1 MEKDVNV
8 ENNNDDLFR
17 IKLSSLSGALGIYK
31 ILPNCV
37 LIQQKVNGTGYSVSG
52 EGFRFKAPFREA
64 DALDLSIVTVD
75 EKIDESINSPV
86 FEEGRPTGQYQ
97 EVTVSKFSYDIQIYA
112 PTKKNENG
120 ALLRNVSG
128 IKKFYSERYAVSSA
142 KKRLRQLMT
151 RIVQRTDYHVLK
163 TVKFSLD
170 SIPQE
175 LSPRVAQDIKD
186 TLLSIRNDFGLE
198 ISKVDFTD
206 INLTENIQ
214 NAMNE
219 SRAAEL
225 ENQKRINQAK
235 ANREIKQIEAEGKMY
250 DEAVLY
256 NIVKSMS
263 SELGISPEQITR
275 IIRTYYAS
283 KGNSTIID
291 SSGSS
296 NELNTILALLL
307 KSQNQNGGNLEDSDD
322 KDLPNGK
329 KM

>member
-1 MEKDVNV
+1 
-8 ENNNDDLFR
+8 
-17 IKLSSLSGALGIYK
+17 
-31 ILPNCV
+31 
-37 LIQQKVNGTGYSVSG
+37 
-52 EGFRFKAPFREA
+52 
-64 DALDLSIVTVD
+64 
-75 EKIDESINSPV
+75 
-86 FEEGRPTGQYQ
+86 
-97 EVTVSKFSYDIQIYA
+97 
-112 PTKKNENG
+112 
-120 ALLRNVSG
+120 
-128 IKKFYSERYAVSSA
+128 
-142 KKRLRQLMT
+142 MT

-170 SIPQE
+170 SIPNE

-235 ANREIKQIEAEGKMY
+235 ANRRIKKIEAEGKMY

-263 SELGISPEQITR
+263 SQLGISPEQITR
-275 IIRTYYAS
+275 IIRAYYAS